1 MSENREMREQAGQ
14 DARTRADEDSYLRPP
29 VDIFEDAGGI
39 TLQADLPG
47 VSPERLE
54 IHVDGDTLSIEGQ
67 AFIDMPEGMEALYAD
82 VKTTRFRR
90 SFTLSSELDS
100 EKINAGMKDGVLTVK
115 LPKRAELQPR
125 KIEIKAG

>member
-1 MSENREMREQAGQ
+1 MSENRDVREQAGQ

-39 TLQADLPG
+39 TLRADLPG

-100 EKINAGMKDGVLTVK
+100 EKINAGMKDGVLTLK